1 MWVIVENEKNYRTC
15 RRVYQT
21 LFYEIA
27 ETFVQYINTLT
38 ADEIEQLDADL
49 RSSDW
54 GVKSIVQIEDCI
66 ELLSLFQLFHY
77 LNVMLSVNK
86 WSLANSGRKN
96 TRRFWKNVSKTL
108 YEMFKDT
115 KSHGL
120 ASIQFLSALNLFFW
134 PPKQTMKT

>member
-49 RSSDW
+49 RSNDW

-66 ELLSLFQLFHY
+66 ELLRLFQLFHY

-86 WSLANSGRKN
+86 WSIANSGRKN